1 MLGALLAW
9 EHGSGRGHVVT
20 LRTVAEALADRFSFD
35 AALRDLTFKDEL
47 AGFCDAVQ
55 GPWLPH
61 SGEFRKARGNPATAT
76 WGEFLGDHGFRRPEI
91 LRESIGWWQGV
102 MRECDIS
109 LVIADCA
116 PCALMAARGLN
127 IPAIAIGTGYLAPP
141 AEMET
146 FSILL
151 PRYSTRIYDEAEIVD
166 TINSVVPEFG
176 IPKLDRLPQVYSCTD
191 QLAFTLTMLDPY
203 SEWRRQPLLPPIIG
217 GEAEP
222 ASGGDEVFVYFST
235 KEKSSPGLMEA
246 IGTLGV
252 PVRVF
257 IPGIDDE
264 VADGLARRGI
274 FVERSPVPVDLVAQ
288 RSRLLVN
295 AAQHGTLCLGLATG
309 IPQVSA
315 PQQREQQ
322 YNAEAVEKYGVLKA
336 VSEADR
342 NAEHFRT
349 IVLDAY
355 EDAAMARRSIDLAD
369 ELRPQ
374 LQANRRKLIRRRIS
388 AVMDYKV

>member
-9 EHGSGRGHVVT
+9 EHGSGRGHVVQ
-20 LRTVAEALADRFSFD
+20 LRTVAEAVQDRFTFD
-35 AALRDLTFKDEL
+35 AALCDLTFKDEL
-47 AGFCDAVQ
+47 AGLCDAVQ
-55 GPWLPH
+55 GPWLPY
-61 SGEFRKARGNPATAT
+61 SGDYRESRGSPPRAT
-76 WGEFLGDHGFRRPEI
+76 WGEFLGDYGFLNPET
-91 LRESIGWWQGV
+91 LRESIAWWQGV

-116 PCALMAARGLN
+116 PCALMAARGLG
-127 IPAIAIGTGYLAPP
+127 IPAIAIGTGYLVPP
-141 AEMET
+141 AEMQE
-146 FSILL
+146 FPVLL

-176 IPKLDRLPQVYSCTD
+176 VPKLDRLPQVYTSSD
-191 QLAFTLTMLDPY
+191 QLAFTIGMLDPY

-217 GEAEP
+217 GDAEP
-222 ASGGDEVFVYFST
+222 VSGGEEVFVYFST
-235 KEKSSPGLMEA
+235 RAQSSPELIEA
-246 IGTLGV
+246 IGSLGV

-264 VADGLARRGI
+264 VADGLVQRGVL
-274 FVERSPVPVDLVAQ
+274 VERSPVPVDLVAK

-322 YNAEAVEKYGVLKA
+322 YNAEAVEKYGVLKVA
-336 VSEADR
+336 SEAER
-342 NAEHFRT
+342 SAEHFRAL
-349 IVLDAY
+349 VLHAC
-355 EDAAMARRSIDLAD
+355 EDAAMARRSSELAD

-388 AVMDYKV
+388 SVMDFKV

>member
-1 MLGALLAW
+1 MLSW
-9 EHGSGRGHVVT
+9 QHGVSAFPT
-20 LRTVAEALADRFSFD
+20 
-35 AALRDLTFKDEL
+35 
-47 AGFCDAVQ
+47 
-55 GPWLPH
+55 
-61 SGEFRKARGNPATAT
+61 
-76 WGEFLGDHGFRRPEI
+76 
-91 LRESIGWWQGV
+91 
-102 MRECDIS
+102 
-109 LVIADCA
+109 
-116 PCALMAARGLN
+116 
-127 IPAIAIGTGYLAPP
+127 IAIGTGYLVPP
-141 AEMET
+141 AEMQE
-146 FSILL
+146 FPVLL

-176 IPKLDRLPQVYSCTD
+176 VPKLDRLPQVYTSSD
-191 QLAFTLTMLDPY
+191 QLAFTIGMLDPY

-222 ASGGDEVFVYFST
+222 VSGGEEVFVYFST
-235 KEKSSPGLMEA
+235 RAQSSPELIEA
-246 IGTLGV
+246 IGSLGV

-264 VADGLARRGI
+264 VADGLAQRGVL
-274 FVERSPVPVDLVAQ
+274 VERSPVPVDLVAK

-322 YNAEAVEKYGVLKA
+322 YNAEAVEKYGVLKVA
-336 VSEADR
+336 SEAER
-342 NAEHFRT
+342 SAEHFRA
-349 IVLDAY
+349 IVLNAC
-355 EDAAMARRSIDLAD
+355 EDAAMARRSRELAD

-388 AVMDYKV
+388 SVMDFKV

>member
-9 EHGSGRGHVVT
+9 EHGSGRGHVVQ
-20 LRTVAEALADRFSFD
+20 LRTVAEAVQDRFTFD
-35 AALRDLTFKDEL
+35 AALCDLTFKDEL
-47 AGFCDAVQ
+47 AGLCDAVQ
-55 GPWLPH
+55 GPWLPY
-61 SGEFRKARGNPATAT
+61 SGDYRESRGSPPRAT
-76 WGEFLGDHGFRRPEI
+76 WGEFLGDYGFLNPET
-91 LRESIGWWQGV
+91 LRESIAWWQGV

-116 PCALMAARGLN
+116 PCALMAARGLG
-127 IPAIAIGTGYLAPP
+127 IPAIAIGTGYLVPP
-141 AEMET
+141 AEMQE
-146 FSILL
+146 FPVLL

-176 IPKLDRLPQVYSCTD
+176 VPKLDRLPQVYTSSD
-191 QLAFTLTMLDPY
+191 QLAFTIGMLDPY

-217 GEAEP
+217 GDAEP
-222 ASGGDEVFVYFST
+222 VSGGEEVFVYFST
-235 KEKSSPGLMEA
+235 RAQSSPELIEA
-246 IGTLGV
+246 IGSLGV

-264 VADGLARRGI
+264 VADGLAQRGVL
-274 FVERSPVPVDLVAQ
+274 VERSPVPVDLVAK

-322 YNAEAVEKYGVLKA
+322 YNAEAVEKYGVLKVA
-336 VSEADR
+336 SEAER
-342 NAEHFRT
+342 SAEHFRA
-349 IVLDAY
+349 IVLNAC
-355 EDAAMARRSIDLAD
+355 EDAAMARRSRELAD

-388 AVMDYKV
+388 SVMDFKV

>member
-9 EHGSGRGHVVT
+9 EHGSGRGHVVQ
-20 LRTVAEALADRFSFD
+20 LRTVAEAVQDRFTFD
-35 AALRDLTFKDEL
+35 AALCDLTFKDEL
-47 AGFCDAVQ
+47 AGLCDAVQ
-55 GPWLPH
+55 GPWLPY
-61 SGEFRKARGNPATAT
+61 SGDYRESRGSPPRAT
-76 WGEFLGDHGFRRPEI
+76 WGEFLGDYGFLNPET
-91 LRESIGWWQGV
+91 LRESIAWWQGV

-116 PCALMAARGLN
+116 PCALMAARGLG
-127 IPAIAIGTGYLAPP
+127 IPAIAIGTGYLVPP
-141 AEMET
+141 AEMQE
-146 FSILL
+146 FPVLL

-176 IPKLDRLPQVYSCTD
+176 VPKLDRLPQVYTSSD
-191 QLAFTLTMLDPY
+191 QLAFTIGMLDPY

-222 ASGGDEVFVYFST
+222 VSGGEEVFVYFST
-235 KEKSSPGLMEA
+235 RAQSSPELIEA
-246 IGTLGV
+246 IGSLGV

-264 VADGLARRGI
+264 VAYGLAQRGVL
-274 FVERSPVPVDLVAQ
+274 VERSPVPVDLVAK

-309 IPQVSA
+309 IPQVAA

-322 YNAEAVEKYGVLKA
+322 YNAEAVEKYGVLKVA
-336 VSEADR
+336 SEAER
-342 NAEHFRT
+342 SAEHFRA
-349 IVLDAY
+349 IVLNAC
-355 EDAAMARRSIDLAD
+355 EDAAMARRSRELAD

-388 AVMDYKV
+388 SVMDFKV